1 MPTRNDSLRACPFCG
16 SADRVPFGTR
26 GDASFERCVAC
37 RSISMQITAEEFQ
50 SRHLGGWTDD
60 EFLERNSV
68 VLGTNPNVRVYRE
81 IARHFAVG
89 TPILEIGPG
98 TGHLLAAFR
107 QAGHS
112 VFGVETSSSH
122 RRFIAATWSIDT
134 VYDSLAQIPA
144 HSAFGGVV
152 VINTIE
158 HMFSPADF
166 LRDLKPFVAPGGTIF
181 ISTANARALSAT
193 LYGTMWSMFKPIDH
207 VSLPSAAG
215 FRRLAERCGYSVDR
229 IWSTEYPMETI
240 ISGVVAARD
249 FLRESRKAKPAAD
262 APKRSE
268 AHDPDRGQSSRARR
282 LLQLSRRLAFMDPT
296 SPLISALGRGGSI
309 KAVYRVPESSS
320 QPHDCSHR

>member
-1 MPTRNDSLRACPFCG
+1 MPTLNDGLRPCPFCA
-16 SADRVPFGTR
+16 SRELTPFGTR
-26 GDASFERCVAC
+26 GDALFERCVAC
-37 RSISMQITAEEFQ
+37 RSISMQITAEEFE
-50 SRHLGGWTDD
+50 SRHLGGWHDD

-68 VLGTNPNVRVYRE
+68 VLGTSPNVNVYRE
-81 IARHFAVG
+81 IARHFAAG
-89 TPILEIGPG
+89 APILEIGPG

-112 VFGVETSSSH
+112 VFGVETSASH

-134 VYDSLAQIPA
+134 VYESLKEIPA

-166 LRDLKPFVAPGGTIF
+166 LRDLRPFVAPGGTIF

-215 FRRLAERCGYSVDR
+215 FRRLAERCAYSVDR
-229 IWSTEYPMETI
+229 IWSTEYPLETI

-249 FLRESRKAKPAAD
+249 FLRESRTAKPAAD
-262 APKRSE
+262 ARKRSE
-268 AHDPDRGQSSRARR
+268 AEDTDRGQSSRARR
-282 LLQLSRRLAFMDPT
+282 LLHLSRRLKFVDPT
-296 SPLISALGRGGSI
+296 SPVVSALGRGGSI
-309 KAVYRVPESSS
+309 KAVYRAPENT
-320 QPHDCSHR
+320 PRTHD